1 MKSRNTLFS
10 LLLGLSLVLAACGA
24 PSTPDAMMDKP
35 TAEAMMDQPTEDPM
49 MMHETATPDAMM
61 MHETP
66 TPDAMMMHDTPTP
79 DAMMDSASGDAM
91 MESPAWFSAALTN
104 VNTGEAFTI
113 NDFKGKVVL
122 VETMAV
128 WCPNC
133 LKQQGQVKALHE
145 LLGMRDDF
153 VSVGLH
159 IDLNETADQL
169 KSYATGNSFDWYYA
183 VASADVARDIA
194 AQYGDQFLNPPSTP
208 IVIIDR
214 HGAAHA
220 LPFGIK
226 SADDLMKAIQP
237 YLDEGM

>member
-1 MKSRNTLFS
+1 MKSRNILFS
-10 LLLGLSLVLAACGA
+10 LLLGLSLVLVACGT
-24 PSTPDAMMDKP
+24 PSTPEAMMDKP
-35 TAEAMMDQPTEDPM
+35 TAEVMMDKPTEDPM
-49 MMHETATPDAMM
+49 MMHETATPGAVMM
-61 MHETP
+61 YDNTP
-66 TPDAMMMHDTPTP
+66 TPE
-79 DAMMDSASGDAM
+79 AMMDSSSGDAM
-91 MESPAWFSAALTN
+91 MESPAWFSATLTN
-104 VNTGEAFTI
+104 VNTGQMFSI

-128 WCPNC
+128 WCSNC

-145 LLGMRDDF
+145 MLGMRDDF
-153 VSVGLH
+153 VSVGLD
-159 IDLNETADQL
+159 IDLNENADQL
-169 KSYATGNSFDWYYA
+169 KGYVSDNGFDWYYA
-183 VASADVARDIA
+183 VAPADVAHDIA

-214 HGAAHA
+214 HGTAHP